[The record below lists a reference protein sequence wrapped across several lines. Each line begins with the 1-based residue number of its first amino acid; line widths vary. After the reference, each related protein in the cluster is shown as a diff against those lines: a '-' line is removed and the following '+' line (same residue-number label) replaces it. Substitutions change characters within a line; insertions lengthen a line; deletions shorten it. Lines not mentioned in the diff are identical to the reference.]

1 MASIQGIPRKRI
13 TTYGKASRKRV
24 QEYSFKPESRKS
36 QTPDVQT
43 EPESRLSPTPPPI
56 STNLNATQQRARSK
70 TPLIPPPENR
80 DIFDVPSSD
89 EDVPRKPTKSAPK
102 PGLKMKI
109 NKVTKQTSIS
119 ESSHTRKAPIESRK
133 RMKLS
138 PPDEVRPKP
147 IPAKT
152 TISQPSPTKP
162 TMLANKPAKTT
173 ILQPSPTKSTML
185 PTKSAPKVMHRLPG
199 KGQISTIAAR
209 PKPKV
214 NQAELKAPQTPL
226 KLSPQAYAVLSS
238 TPSPSL
244 SEVDMM
250 DVDPDSNYISP
261 RGLQMW
267 KGLLDSTEPSEEQ
280 SMNVSPDQVQQPK
293 KIAPIATQRVQV
305 VIDQKSRIT
314 KRPQNSR
321 AQAPRR
327 RLIDSLVE
335 QATFD
340 SSSDSDNSEEDSNDE
355 MTDACPSLE
364 PFNAMTDMSRSA
376 SVVPDSQNPPTTASS
391 SQGSQ
396 NVGPKITYS
405 RTRSMLVEE
414 DFMKQLA
421 MDLPS
426 QPVQGPQGRKA
437 RRGSLPTLQPIPSF
451 HEEDDDADGSG
462 AGVRSVHELRQAGAN
477 SRFLDE
483 IEDFLDRIGSPT
495 DGKTSMRR
503 SGLLELASKLKDK
516 GFARQFRANS
526 VEQRLFLHLGQET
539 DIISGF
545 LLISV
550 LLAVLVDGN
559 VPPVMVQQLRRQGIA
574 RLLIRLLEF
583 QAGIAVVAKDR
594 KNNMS
599 KITQTLMLNHHDNLL
614 KLPVWEELEPRI
626 LSPRTTALKCLELM
640 VRQTRQAGNAS
651 DIFSKELT
659 TKLFSILKSASEEK
673 AWALPEDPLAIDFY
687 LALSALE
694 SHSITARTVHDENIW
709 ITDYLPIVADSL
721 EVALQKPVEGFGKQ
735 QTLILRLTLNVTNNN
750 PKASDVFA
758 RGSLM
763 SSVGQA
769 IVAEFRTISR
779 FMTEED
785 FSVAFEHLI
794 LVLGVMINFAEWS
807 LAARESFHEVA
818 GGNNGPLD
826 NMIQTF
832 MDDQER
838 TSMAESVV
846 ETHKNV
852 AFGYLSVLLGYLA
865 LSPAISDRIRARE
878 PRKTLRPLLASI
890 EEFIVHHKTV
900 DSQIEEDE
908 DGHNPQ
914 SGLTERLESL
924 VNKLGTS

>member
-13 TTYGKASRKRV
+13 TTYGKVSRKRM
-24 QEYSFKPESRKS
+24 QEYSFKPESQKS
-36 QTPDVQT
+36 HTPDVQA
-43 EPESRLSPTPPPI
+43 ESESRLSPTPPPI
-56 STNLNATQQRARSK
+56 SIKSNTTQQRARSK
-70 TPLIPPPENR
+70 TPLIPPPADR

-89 EDVPRKPTKSAPK
+89 EDMPRKPTKSAPK

-119 ESSHTRKAPIESRK
+119 ESSYTKKAPIESRK
-133 RMKLS
+133 RTKLS
-138 PPDEVRPKP
+138 PSSEVQPEP
-147 IPAKT
+147 ITAKT
-152 TISQPSPTKP
+152 TISQSSPIKS
-162 TMLANKPAKTT
+162 T
-173 ILQPSPTKSTML
+173 ILSTKL
-185 PTKSAPKVMHRLPG
+185 VPKVMHRLPG

-214 NQAELKAPQTPL
+214 TQAELRAPQTPL
-226 KLSPQAYAVLSS
+226 KLSPQGHAVLSS
-238 TPSPSL
+238 TPSPPSL
-244 SEVDMM
+244 NDVDMM

-267 KGLLDSTEPSEEQ
+267 KGLLDSTKPSEEQ
-280 SMNVSPDQVQQPK
+280 PANDSPDQVQRPK
-293 KIAPIATQRVQV
+293 KIVPIATQRIQA

-321 AQAPRR
+321 IQAPRR

-335 QATFD
+335 QAAYD
-340 SSSDSDNSEEDSNDE
+340 DSSDSNTSEEDANDE
-355 MTDACPSLE
+355 MIDACPSLS
-364 PFNAMTDMSRSA
+364 PFNAITDISRSA
-376 SVVPDSQNPPTTASS
+376 SVVPDPQNPPTTTSA

-396 NVGPKITYS
+396 SMGPKITYS

-426 QPVQGPQGRKA
+426 QPVQAPQGRKA
-437 RRGSLPTLQPIPSF
+437 RRGSIPTLQPLPSF
-451 HEEDDDADGSG
+451 HEDDDDADGSG

-483 IEDFLDRIGSPT
+483 IEDFLDRIGNPM

-550 LLAVLVDGN
+550 LLAVLIDGN

-583 QAGIAVVAKDR
+583 QAGIVMVAKDR

-599 KITQTLMLNHHDNLL
+599 KITQTLMSNHHDNLL
-614 KLPVWEELEPRI
+614 KLPVWEELEPQI

-659 TKLFSILKSASEEK
+659 TKLFSILNSASEER
-673 AWALPEDPLAIDFY
+673 AWALPEDSLAIDFY

-721 EVALQKPVEGFGKQ
+721 DISLQKPVEGFGKQ

-832 MDDQER
+832 MDGQER

-865 LSPAISDRIRARE
+865 LLPAISDRVRERE